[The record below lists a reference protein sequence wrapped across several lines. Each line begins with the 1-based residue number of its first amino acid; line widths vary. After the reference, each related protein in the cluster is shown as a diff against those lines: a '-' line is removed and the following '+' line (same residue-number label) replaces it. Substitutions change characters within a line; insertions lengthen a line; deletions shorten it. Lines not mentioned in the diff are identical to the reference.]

1 MSARALDW
9 RLPEEAATAA
19 LGTAL
24 ARAVLA
30 SRNAGGAPLLLTL
43 EGDLGAGKTTL
54 ARALLRAL
62 GVTGPVRSP
71 TYTLVESYATSLGE
85 VHHLDWYRLGDG
97 AEVESLGFR
106 ELRAA
111 PLVIVEWPGRAPGLA
126 AAADLAIHLST
137 AGDGRACRL
146 EARTPAGAAVA
157 EQLQNAP

>member
-1 MSARALDW
+1 MTAPPLEW
-9 RLPEEAATAA
+9 GLPDEAATMA

-24 ARAVLA
+24 AHALLA
-30 SRNAGGAPLLLTL
+30 SRNAGPVPLFMTL
-43 EGDLGAGKTTL
+43 DGDLGAGKTTL
-54 ARALLRAL
+54 ARALLRGV

-106 ELRAA
+106 DLRTA

-126 AAADLAIHLST
+126 ATADLAVHLST
-137 AGDGRACRL
+137 AGEGRACRL
-146 EARTPAGAAVA
+146 NALTPAGASVR
-157 EQLQNAP
+157 ERLQNAP